1 MRFLGK
7 VWRLLVGVKDLL
19 VLLFMLLF
27 FGALYAAL
35 TMKPYSGSVREGAL
49 LMELSG
55 TISEQPESLAALD
68 VVGGSSLVRQQR
80 LRDLIAALDAAA
92 TDDRVKAVAL
102 DLDSFMGG
110 GQAAIANVAD
120 SIDGVRRAGKPVV
133 AYATGYSDDAYQL
146 ASHASEIWLNP
157 LGGVLIAGP
166 GGSNLYYKGLLD
178 KIGVTANV
186 YRAGAFKAAVEPYTR
201 SDMSPEAREAN
212 EALAAVLWESWQQ
225 DVRQA
230 RPKAQVSAYAAAP
243 AERIAAAN
251 GDMARAALAAGLVDR
266 IGDRSQFEARM
277 AELVGTDTKDVP
289 GSFKHTPLDAWVA
302 ANPAHDATGEIG
314 VLMVAGTIVDGEA
327 ELGTAGAETVVE
339 ALDKAMERGNL
350 KALVVRIDSPGGSAL
365 ASERIRQA
373 LLSAKAKGLPVVV
386 SMGSVAA
393 SGGYWIA
400 TAGDRI
406 FAEPSTITGSIGVF
420 GMLPS
425 FEGTLEKL
433 GIGADGIA
441 TTPLSGEPDLLG
453 GISPEADRLLQMGVE
468 STYRRFLTIVAES
481 RGMPVQRVN
490 QVGQGRVW
498 AGGTARQLGLVD
510 QFGSLED
517 AVAEAARRAN
527 LDPDSVDVAY
537 LEKAPDFWQQMF
549 SATQSGEAE
558 PAARDVFSKIAARPQ
573 QLMMRAIM
581 DARVIVSGPAIQARC
596 LECPAP
602 GAARLGAERPLLE
615 RLFSLFA

>member
-1 MRFLGK
+1 
-7 VWRLLVGVKDLL
+7 
-19 VLLFMLLF
+19 
-27 FGALYAAL
+27 
-35 TMKPYSGSVREGAL
+35 
-49 LMELSG
+49 
-55 TISEQPESLAALD
+55 
-68 VVGGSSLVRQQR
+68 
-80 LRDLIAALDAAA
+80 
-92 TDDRVKAVAL
+92 
-102 DLDSFMGG
+102 
-110 GQAAIANVAD
+110 
-120 SIDGVRRAGKPVV
+120 
-133 AYATGYSDDAYQL
+133 
-146 ASHASEIWLNP
+146 
-157 LGGVLIAGP
+157 
-166 GGSNLYYKGLLD
+166 
-178 KIGVTANV
+178 
-186 YRAGAFKAAVEPYTR
+186 
-201 SDMSPEAREAN
+201 
-212 EALAAVLWESWQQ
+212 
-225 DVRQA
+225 
-230 RPKAQVSAYAAAP
+230 
-243 AERIAAAN
+243 
-251 GDMARAALAAGLVDR
+251 
-266 IGDRSQFEARM
+266 M
-277 AELVGTDTKDVP
+277 AELVGTDTKDLP
-289 GSFKHTPLDAWVA
+289 GSFRHTPLNAWVA

-420 GMLPS
+420 GMPPS

-433 GIGADGIA
+433 GIRADGIA
-441 TTPLSGEPDLLG
+441 TPPLSGEPDLLG

-573 QLMMRAIM
+573 RLMMRAIM

-615 RLFSLFA
+615 RLLSLFA